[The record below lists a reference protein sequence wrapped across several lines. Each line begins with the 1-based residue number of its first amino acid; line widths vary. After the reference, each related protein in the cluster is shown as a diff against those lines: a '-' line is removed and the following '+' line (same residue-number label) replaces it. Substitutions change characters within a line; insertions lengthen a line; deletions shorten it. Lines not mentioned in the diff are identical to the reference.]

1 MSRIVN
7 VQEEKTFVPGSYDLS
22 EWSSSYYQN
31 PNNGLTGTS
40 STTNARFTLR
50 STDHIAYYNFDVTG
64 IPENATIGSVEC
76 KLKGYVTNSSY
87 YPQVRLYS
95 GNTAKGS
102 TVDVTSTTSSGQIY
116 DLSGG
121 SWTVSELS
129 EARIQMK
136 VYRGSTQY
144 SRYFYFYGADLIVN
158 YSFQGTAYTITA
170 TSAISGI
177 EASPATQE
185 LMRGENTVITITGI
199 SDLNDIAVTDNDVDI
214 TEQLEEHI
222 VSGGTIERYPASYT
236 TSGSISGTRYQ
247 STVGHSVEN
256 PSTQSGND
264 YSGSSGSTA
273 SIDYTFDFSDIPEEA
288 IIDSMSVVVRGHLEN
303 ASQSSETAEL
313 RLYSGNTA
321 KGSMSEFTSTS
332 NQNITMT
339 PGTWTR
345 EELQNAK
352 LRFTIGYYGGLVVG
366 VTWTVTYSVVAS
378 HYYTYTLSNLNNDHV
393 ILIDEAGAFIP
404 PEEDPEYTYY
414 PITISSIN
422 ATTDP
427 EKGTTRVVEG
437 SNQTITIYPD
447 DPLVTLV
454 LDNGTDVSQQLVVH
468 GGTQPT
474 YTVNTV
480 SGADYGF
487 TLNSS
492 TGYYVSANTGV
503 NKSTALSRVNF
514 DLPVRCLITISFIN
528 SAEATYDFGVFSKI
542 DTALSTTYWQSSQS
556 GGDTTTDAG
565 LEQLR
570 CNTSTYNSTSVQ
582 TLTYEIPAGEH
593 FIDIKFSKD
602 DQSASGND
610 SLQWKIDSI
619 QELESNDY
627 YTYTLSNVQQK
638 HSLVFIFGDVDYYF
652 ITSSGSNCKLYP
664 DGQYV
669 VLDGDD
675 YKLVIVPNETNA
687 TVTLTDNSVDVTSSL
702 ERVESQTQKEGQ
714 SITYVNYVYRLSNI
728 SATHNLIINCV
739 SGATVYMKVN
749 GNWIAISKVYKK
761 IDDRWQEQSDFSNLF
776 DLTKIYINGTN

>member
-158 YSFQGTAYTITA
+158 YSFQGIAYTITA

-185 LMRGENTVITITGI
+185 LMEGENTVITITGI
-199 SDLNDIAVTDNDVDI
+199 SDLNDIAVTDNDIDV
-214 TEQLEEHI
+214 TEQLEEHM

-273 SIDYTFDFSDIPEEA
+273 SIDYAFDFSDIPEEA

-404 PEEDPEYTYY
+404 PEEDPEYNYY
-414 PITISSIN
+414 PVTISSIN
-422 ATTDP
+422 ATTNP
-427 EKGTTRVVEG
+427 TKGTTRVVEG
-437 SNQTITIYPD
+437 TNQTITIYPD
-447 DPLVTLV
+447 DPLVTLI
-454 LDNGTDVSQQLVVH
+454 LDNGVDVSSQLVAYSA
-468 GGTQPT
+468 GSPT
-474 YTVNTV
+474 YTVTTQV
-480 SGADYGF
+480 SGASYGF
-487 TLNSS
+487 NLNSS
-492 TGYYVSANTGV
+492 TGYYVSTNNGV
-503 NKSTALSRVNF
+503 SKSASVARINL
-514 DLPVRCLITISFIN
+514 DLPVRCLITIQYIN
-528 SAEATYDFGVFSKI
+528 YAEANYDYGMFGKV
-542 DTALSTTYWQSSQS
+542 DTAVATDGLTASSNSSSPSDSVSNYQLAMASNSSST
-556 GGDTTTDAG
+556 
-565 LEQLR
+565 
-570 CNTSTYNSTSVQ
+570 Q
-582 TLTYEIPAGEH
+582 TITYEVESGEH
-593 FIDIKFSKD
+593 FIDVKYGKD
-602 DQSASGND
+602 DASDSNND
-610 SLQWKIDSI
+610 SLQWKVLSI
-619 QELESNDY
+619 EPLEANNY
-627 YTYTLSNVQQK
+627 YTYTLTNIQESHNLIFV
-638 HSLVFIFGDVDYYF
+638 FGDVTYWY
-652 ITSSGSNCKLYP
+652 INSSGSGCKLYP
-664 DGQYV
+664 NGQYV
-669 VLDGDD
+669 VLDGDS
-675 YKLVIVPNETNA
+675 YKLTIVPNENNA
-687 TVTLTDNSVDVTSSL
+687 TVSITDNGNNVTNSL
-702 ERVESQTQKEGQ
+702 ERIESQVEKDGNT
-714 SITYVNYVYRLSNI
+714 ITYVNYIYRLSNI
-728 SATHNLIINCV
+728 SSTHNLIINCV
-739 SGATVYMKVN
+739 SGSTIYMKVN
-749 GNWIAISKVYKK
+749 NSWIAISKVYKK
-761 IDDRWQEQSDFSNLF
+761 IDDRWQEQSDYSSLF
-776 DLTKIYINGTN
+776 DLTKIYVNGTN

>member
-22 EWSSSYYQN
+22 EWGSSYYQN

-40 STTNARFTLR
+40 STNYARLQLR
-50 STDHIAYYNFDVTG
+50 STDHIAYYNFAVTG
-64 IPENATIGSVEC
+64 IPASATIESVEC

-102 TVDVTSTTSSGQIY
+102 TVNVTSTTSSGQIY

-136 VYRGSTQY
+136 VYRGSTQNA
-144 SRYFYFYGADLIVN
+144 RYFYFYGADLIVN

-170 TSAISGI
+170 TSTISGI

-185 LMRGENTVITITGI
+185 LMEGEDTVMTITGI
-199 SDLNDIAVTDNDVDI
+199 SDLNDVTVTDNDVDV
-214 TEQLEEHI
+214 TDQLEEHV

-236 TSGSISGTRYQ
+236 TSGSINGTRYQ

-256 PSTQSGND
+256 PSTQSGSD
-264 YSGSSGSTA
+264 YSGSSGTTA

-288 IIDSMSVVVRGHLEN
+288 IIESVSVVVRGHLEST
-303 ASQSSETAEL
+303 SQSNERAEL

-366 VTWTVTYSVVAS
+366 VTWTVTYDVVAS

-427 EKGTTRVVEG
+427 GTGTTRMVEG

-447 DPLVTLV
+447 DPLVTLI
-454 LDNGTDVSQQLVVH
+454 LDNGTDVSSQLVAH
-468 GGTQPT
+468 NIGQPS
-474 YTVNTV
+474 YTVSTPAN
-480 SGADYGF
+480 ADYGF
-487 TLNSS
+487 TLNQS
-492 TGYYVSANTGV
+492 TGYYVSTNDGV
-503 NKSTALSRVNF
+503 NKSASIARLNL
-514 DLPVRCLITISFIN
+514 DLPVRCLITIQYIN
-528 SAEATYDFGVFSKI
+528 YAEENYDYGMFGKI
-542 DTALSTTYWQSSQS
+542 DTTVATDGLTAGS
-556 GGDTTTDAG
+556 G
-565 LEQLR
+565 
-570 CNTSTYNSTSVQ
+570 TSLPSDSTSNYQLAKAANSASPQ
-582 TLTYEIPAGEH
+582 TITYEVESGEH
-593 FIDIKFSKD
+593 FIDIKYGKD
-602 DQSASGND
+602 DATADGND
-610 SLQWKIDSI
+610 SLQWKIQSI
-619 QELESNDY
+619 EPLESNNY
-627 YTYTLSNVQQK
+627 YTYTLTNIQQK
-638 HSLVFIFGDVDYYF
+638 HNLIFVFGDVSFYYVN
-652 ITSSGSNCKLYP
+652 SSGTACKLYP
-664 DGQYV
+664 DGQFV
-669 VLDGDD
+669 ELDGDN
-675 YKLVIVPNETNA
+675 YKLTIVPDNINA
-687 TVTLTDNSVDVTSSL
+687 TVTILDNNQDRTSLL
-702 ERVESQTQKEGQ
+702 ERKESVITKEGVP
-714 SITYVNYVYRLSNI
+714 ITYVSYTYVINNVSD
-728 SATHNLIINCV
+728 THNLVVNCNV
-739 SGATVYMKVN
+739 TGTVYLKIN
-749 GNWIAISKVYKK
+749 GVWTPFNKIYKRV
-761 IDDRWQEQSDFSNLF
+761 DDRWQEWSNFETLF
-776 DLTKIYINGTN
+776 DTNKVYYGTN